1 MHSGHIP
8 RRWNEDILAEI
19 FGHLQAEIIDAPTA
33 SSATRRTLD
42 PQSTSGSRNG
52 TSEEHHGEYD
62 LALIA
67 LARCARASRVLHEP
81 AINALWNTV
90 HSISHLTG
98 VLACASKYRD
108 QQDVNTHILMPVD
121 EISPAAFERFQY
133 YARRLRARFGEQP
146 LLPKL
151 AMLNWAFSPQAPDP
165 SEILP
170 LVSPSLRTL
179 LLTAL
184 TATESGYSL
193 TAFDPVK
200 HALKADPS
208 TFMRQLSAAAP
219 RLEYFSLRGTIPRA
233 VLTHVGDLTQL
244 RSVNLSMYVDPLT
257 PGIGFSLDDPVFRA
271 LAVLPKLQTLNVTL
285 KADPGGS
292 STSPPV
298 RQSRTQTPALMEFP
312 SLHGLSAISGSL
324 SPIQVV
330 LTRIS
335 SPEFHSLSIATTLK
349 VHWPDFYTT
358 LSTAAKRFPTTLRV
372 VRVRLSLLT
381 VGSSSQA
388 DHAVQMGE
396 FFAPL
401 LAVRGLEEFLV
412 EICNGANA
420 GNAPA
425 LNPTEALKFAR
436 AWPRLQVLALLCPCT
451 PSGFPA
457 EVLTTLAKHCPAL
470 ETLHLASLDLS
481 SVAACKLSSLP
492 VSDHRLQQLY
502 LGGDI
507 PGKDS
512 TYTTPVAQVVDK
524 IFPYTNIRPFS
535 RQKLAPCEHRT
546 WHEFRKC
553 VKQVRRER
561 MGFTHDKQ

>member
-1 MHSGHIP
+1 M
-8 RRWNEDILAEI
+8 
-19 FGHLQAEIIDAPTA
+19 
-33 SSATRRTLD
+33 
-42 PQSTSGSRNG
+42 
-52 TSEEHHGEYD
+52 
-62 LALIA
+62 
-67 LARCARASRVLHEP
+67 LHCQ
-81 AINALWNTV
+81 V
-90 HSISHLTG
+90 
-98 VLACASKYRD
+98 
-108 QQDVNTHILMPVD
+108 PVE

-133 YARRLRARFGEQP
+133 YARRVRRLREISSLKEWKLRIADTSDNPGGGDSRDAFVLWLHQLRARFGEQP

-151 AMLNWAFSPQAPDP
+151 AMLNWAFSAQAPDP

-219 RLEYFSLRGTIPRA
+219 RLESFSLRGTIPRA

-324 SPIQVV
+324 SPIQDV

-381 VGSSSQA
+381 IGSSSQA

-401 LAVRGLEEFLV
+401 LEVRGLEEFLV

-502 LGGDI
+502 LGGDV

-512 TYTTPVAQVVDK
+512 TYTTPVAQVIDK

-553 VKQVRRER
+553 VRQVRRER
-561 MGFTHDKQ
+561 MGFTHGKQ